1 MANDVSVQSAAVAA
15 MVKMAEPVRTLVAG
29 TDAMRK
35 AGETYLPKEPK
46 ESKAAYDNRKARSF
60 LFNATG
66 KTVED
71 MTGKVFAKPITPEK
85 DVADNLK
92 AWIENVDLAGR
103 HLNVFAKDV
112 FLDSMQ
118 PGIGYIYVDMP
129 PAVQRQDG
137 QPASLADE
145 KAAGL
150 RPYLKFVPL
159 ENLLGWKSELVGGVE
174 TLTQIRMKEHASEQ
188 DPENEYVEKAV
199 EQVRVVTRTAAGM
212 TWQTY
217 RKSEDKW
224 VSHEGP
230 KAING
235 PTSIPLVPVYINR
248 TDFMCGKPP
257 LAKLAEKNIEHWQS
271 ASDQRNILHVA
282 RVPIL
287 FGAGFTAEDDLTIGA
302 SEMIF
307 NSNPAATLQYVEHT
321 GAAIG
326 AGDKDLQNLE
336 LAMQAM
342 GLQLM
347 TDKPGQSAT
356 GEVRDDEKENSPLAM
371 AAGALQDALEG
382 AFGFM
387 AEFAKQDA
395 IKGGS
400 LKVNRDF
407 GITGNTADL
416 QYLTQAAIA
425 GKISQDTYWSEL
437 QRRGVLSDS
446 FDAETEAQRV
456 ADQAPDLSAGVPPGK
471 GMKLDA

>member
-188 DPENEYVEKAV
+188 DPENEYV
-199 EQVRVVTRTAAGM
+199 
-212 TWQTY
+212 
-217 RKSEDKW
+217 
-224 VSHEGP
+224 
-230 KAING
+230 
-235 PTSIPLVPVYINR
+235 
-248 TDFMCGKPP
+248 
-257 LAKLAEKNIEHWQS
+257 
-271 ASDQRNILHVA
+271 
-282 RVPIL
+282 
-287 FGAGFTAEDDLTIGA
+287 
-302 SEMIF
+302 
-307 NSNPAATLQYVEHT
+307 
-321 GAAIG
+321 
-326 AGDKDLQNLE
+326 
-336 LAMQAM
+336 
-342 GLQLM
+342 
-347 TDKPGQSAT
+347 
-356 GEVRDDEKENSPLAM
+356 
-371 AAGALQDALEG
+371 
-382 AFGFM
+382 
-387 AEFAKQDA
+387 
-395 IKGGS
+395 
-400 LKVNRDF
+400 
-407 GITGNTADL
+407 
-416 QYLTQAAIA
+416 
-425 GKISQDTYWSEL
+425 
-437 QRRGVLSDS
+437 
-446 FDAETEAQRV
+446 
-456 ADQAPDLSAGVPPGK
+456 
-471 GMKLDA
+471 